1 MTLTERLRRMIKLEK
16 KMSGKTAYWIV
27 YNTETRKSVDFSTKE
42 KAIKCYELLSKP
54 IMEGK

>member
-1 MTLTERLRRMIKLEK
+1 MIKLEK

-27 YNTETRKSVDFSTKE
+27 YNTETRKSVDFSTKK

-54 IMEGK
+54 IMEDK